1 MGPGSTNATP
11 RHYDSMMLKPAPT
24 ARWNDVRLMSVG
36 GVLAAA
42 IFVADL
48 QLPLGYSISA
58 LYGIVVLLGLF
69 VRWPS
74 YPVAAALVATLLT
87 VLGILLSP
95 EGGDLTMGYGNRA
108 LTLTGV
114 WVSAFLVRGY
124 TAVGR
129 ALDRS
134 VKDLADTTFALDQ
147 AAIVAVTDVKGRIT
161 SVNDKFC
168 EISKYSRAELI
179 GTDHRIINSGYHPK
193 EFIRDLWQTISSGR
207 IWRGEIRNRAK
218 DGSIYWVDTT
228 IVPFLDDHGKPY
240 QYMAI
245 RYDITERKQAE
256 DRLREQAALARL
268 GEMAAVVAH
277 EVKNPLAGIR
287 GALQVIGGRLPET
300 SRDRAIMGDIVARLD
315 SLNNIVQDLLVFA
328 RPSEPKLGPV
338 PIADLVEQ
346 TAALLRRDPA
356 HAGVH
361 VSLTGDRPVLQADVE
376 QLQTVFLNLLLNAAQ
391 AAGAA
396 SDVQVNIA
404 CAGEQCRIEVTDRG
418 PGIPPMMR
426 DRVFEPFFTTKHRGT
441 GLGLP
446 TAKRV
451 IERHRGSI
459 EVVCPET
466 GGTTVVVTLPAP
478 DGGA

>member
-1 MGPGSTNATP
+1 
-11 RHYDSMMLKPAPT
+11 MMLKPAPT
-24 ARWNDVRLMSVG
+24 ARWKDVRLTI
-36 GVLAAA
+36 AAA
-42 IFVADL
+42 VLTAGIFIADI

-58 LYGIVVLLGLF
+58 LYGIAVLLGLF
-69 VRWPS
+69 VRWPGF
-74 YPVAAALVATLLT
+74 PIAAALVATALT
-87 VLGILLSP
+87 VVDVFVSP
-95 EGGDLTMGYGNRA
+95 EGGYPAMGYVNRA

-168 EISKYSRAELI
+168 EISKYSRGELI
-179 GTDHRIINSGYHPK
+179 GKDHRILNSGYHPT

-218 DGSIYWVDTT
+218 DGTIYWVDTT
-228 IVPFLDDHGKPY
+228 IVPFLDEEGKPY

-245 RYDITERKQAE
+245 RYEITERKQAE
-256 DRLREQAALARL
+256 HRLREQAALARL

-338 PIADLVEQ
+338 PLADLVDQ
-346 TAALLRRDPA
+346 TAALLKKDPA
-356 HAGVH
+356 HAGVN
-361 VSLTGDRPVLQADVE
+361 VRVTGDRPVLQADAE

-391 AAGAA
+391 ASGAA
-396 SDVQVNIA
+396 SDVQVHIA
-404 CAGEQCRIEVTDRG
+404 CDTESCRIEVSDRG
-418 PGIPPMMR
+418 PGVPPDMR
-426 DRVFEPFFTTKHRGT
+426 ERIFEPFFTTKHRGT

-451 IERHRGSI
+451 IEWHNGTI
-459 EVVCPET
+459 EVVCPDG
-466 GGTTVVVTLPAP
+466 GGTTVAVTLPMP
-478 DGGA
+478 